1 MSDRDEFKVWVSQ
14 EPVGPGQMGGQGA
27 TIKVGVQ
34 VCKTVR
40 LFNYG
45 DRSTGVISRQE
56 LRFSTYRK
64 RRNEPGY
71 DFDNPESTW
80 VCENDEIPKLIG
92 FLSSQISKAGR
103 YRVIDSQDA
112 SAALI
117 DLFSDSIDV
126 DQLATALRTHSD
138 LPSVLEL
145 LASTDEGRAASEIAV
160 LARRRKLVAEL
171 QAAALSNESTETS
184 MQKLIGEAYW
194 LFGGRYSGIAD
205 RRNLTALDQH
215 DIPLLGADGTLHVVE
230 LKGPVIPKLIK
241 RHRNHWIVGTDVHE
255 ATAQAMNYLRS
266 LDEQGM
272 GLSKIY
278 ESDLGEQ
285 YDFRRVFATV
295 VIGHPAHAQGVSEQ
309 LVDQTIRSYNAHL
322 SRIEVVTYKNLF
334 DAAEK
339 ALEFEQSTHELDE
352 PPLEDVDTSWTPGSL
367 EAPPF

>member
-1 MSDRDEFKVWVSQ
+1 MNGDDEFKIWVAN

-27 TIKVGVQ
+27 TIKVGPL

-40 LFNYG
+40 AFNYG
-45 DRSTGVISRQE
+45 DRATGEVKRQE

-64 RRNEPGY
+64 RRNDPGY
-71 DFDNPESTW
+71 DFDNPESSWT
-80 VCENDEIPKLIG
+80 CENEEIPKLIA
-92 FLSSQISKAGR
+92 FLSSQVSETGR
-103 YRVIDSQDA
+103 YRVVDSQDPTA
-112 SAALI
+112 GLI
-117 DLFSDSIDV
+117 DLFADSVNV
-126 DQLATALRTHSD
+126 DQLAAALRAHSD

-160 LARRRKLVAEL
+160 LARRRQLVAEL
-171 QAAALSNESTETS
+171 QTAALSPTATETS

-230 LKGPVIPKLIK
+230 LKGPVIPKLVK
-241 RHRNHWIVGTDVHE
+241 RHRNHWIVGNDVHE

-295 VIGHPAHAQGVSEQ
+295 VIGHPHHVPEVPEH
-309 LVDQTIRSYNAHL
+309 LIDQTVRSYNAHL

-339 ALEFEQSTHELDE
+339 ALEFEQSTQELDGQ
-352 PPLEDVDTSWTPGSL
+352 PPFGDTDDWLPGSL
-367 EAPPF
+367 EEPPF